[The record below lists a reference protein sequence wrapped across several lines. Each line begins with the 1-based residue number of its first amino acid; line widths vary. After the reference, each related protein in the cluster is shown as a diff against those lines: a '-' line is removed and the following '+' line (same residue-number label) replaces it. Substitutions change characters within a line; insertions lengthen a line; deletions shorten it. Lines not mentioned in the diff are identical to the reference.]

1 MAQSLNQSRHGLF
14 WQFFIPVSAIFLIGT
29 VIMAACLTLMVDTAP
44 VKQLIAGLAVLS
56 VTTLGSLYLFFDHAI
71 AKRLEKLAESVE
83 GLDTNAPVES
93 ENSDEISQVET
104 AIDAFAGNV
113 AELSQQAA
121 AATTAL
127 GTAVEETATAA
138 SQTTLDIENQ
148 KSEAEQVAMTVAS
161 MSASARQLAETGLT
175 AREAANTVNTD
186 AVKGREVVGEAV
198 SSIQALAGDVENAA
212 QVLRN
217 LERHSESI
225 GAVLDVIRGIA
236 EQTNLLALNAAI
248 EAARAGEQGRGFAVV
263 ADEVR
268 TLASRTQSSTQE
280 IQEMIE
286 RLQNGTQSAVSAM
299 TQGHTQAEATVDHA
313 KRAGEALDA
322 IANGVVTITDLN
334 ESMASAAQSQ
344 NGLADQVQQRVEKIQ
359 TLAEHSATQ
368 SRRGTAATDELSRRS
383 NDLISKIGMFN
394 F

>member
-93 ENSDEISQVET
+93 ENSDEISRVET

-248 EAARAGEQGRGFAVV
+248 EAARAGEW
-263 ADEVR
+263 R
-268 TLASRTQSSTQE
+268 TRYALS
-280 IQEMIE
+280 
-286 RLQNGTQSAVSAM
+286 
-299 TQGHTQAEATVDHA
+299 QAEP
-313 KRAGEALDA
+313 
-322 IANGVVTITDLN
+322 
-334 ESMASAAQSQ
+334 
-344 NGLADQVQQRVEKIQ
+344 
-359 TLAEHSATQ
+359 
-368 SRRGTAATDELSRRS
+368 SRPPRKYRR
-383 NDLISKIGMFN
+383 
-394 F
+394 